1 MRYARPA
8 PRRNRRR
15 STRGSRR
22 QPDQGRAGPGALV
35 LPDRDTTDRQ
45 VIAQGRNTGRVCIVI
60 RGRSRMLR
68 VSRGR
73 CACRLRSAY
82 LGLLMTHAAHSPGY
96 RFDSCA
102 ASACAPAVPFA
113 ITAALRI
120 PHQARI
126 PGEARGTAAGRGS
139 PATGP
144 WLLYPSY
151 AARHNPRLHRFRPDL
166 RSRRSPQNEA
176 HGPTAPAPVI
186 LPNVQPA
193 GQAMKSESVRIDA
206 DTPFSVMLSF
216 SP

>member
-1 MRYARPA
+1 MRGQRRDETDAVQREA
-8 PRRNRRR
+8 PGPRYDGPSGHCTGAQHRTCRHRH
-15 STRGSRR
+15 
-22 QPDQGRAGPGALV
+22 PRAFG
-35 LPDRDTTDRQ
+35 
-45 VIAQGRNTGRVCIVI
+45 
-60 RGRSRMLR
+60 MLG

-102 ASACAPAVPFA
+102 ASACAPAVPSA

-144 WLLYPSY
+144 CLLYPSY

-166 RSRRSPQNEA
+166 RSRRNPQNEA

-186 LPNVQPA
+186 LPKVQPA
-193 GQAMKSESVRIDA
+193 GQAMKSKSESVRIDA